1 MEAPALVFIG
11 FMGAGKT
18 TGARAAA
25 AALGVRAIDTDRE
38 LEQRLGTSIED
49 YFASHGERAF
59 REIEEDV
66 VAEVLETPPAPV
78 ISIGGGA
85 IGSAR
90 VRELL
95 ARHTVVMLDVDEAT
109 AWRRA
114 GGKRRPLAR
123 DRERF
128 AALHA
133 ERAPIYEALADAVL
147 LDGGAETV
155 RRAAGAL
162 RRIPTGVQGPVGGR
176 GRAQLPG
183 LRRRRA
189 RRRLL
194 AACAVAASCSPTL
207 PSDALYG
214 DQIPE
219 RGGPLRDAAGGVG
232 EDAGDRRDAAARAWR
247 SAGMDHD
254 DHVVALGGG
263 VVGDVAGFCAAVYQ
277 RGVGVVQVPTTLVAQ
292 VDSAYGGKTGVD
304 LPGGQELRRRLPPAA
319 RRARRSADARDAAA
333 RAELA
338 AGWAEV
344 IKTALI
350 AGGPLWARVRRGEG
364 IVDRDLVLA
373 CARTKLAVVARD
385 ERDAGRRQVLNLGHT
400 VGHAIETATGY
411 ARYRHGEAV
420 GLGLLAALTLSGQ
433 PDLRGEVA
441 DLLSGHGLPTTL
453 DPDVDHDAVLAAVQ
467 RDKKRRGGRVGFV
480 LVEAPGDV
488 RTGRARGRA
497 RRPRGAGGAAMKN
510 RVAVLHGINLG
521 ALDRRPAQ
529 HYGGLTFTQL
539 EQRIGA
545 VRARAGPA
553 DRASSSPTTRASSSR
568 SCTSAGDYAD
578 GLLLN
583 PGAWTH
589 YAWALRDA
597 VEISGLPAI
606 EVHLSDVDAR
616 EPWRHVSVLEDVRAG
631 KVSGKGVD
639 GYREALVAA
648 EGGLRDEPRRPRRGA
663 PGGRRRAARHR
674 AGEPALRDGLHRLQ
688 RVRRGRPGR
697 APLRHRLPLR
707 RAGQGR
713 GAGLRPRAGAAG
725 AARARSRGR
734 STASRGSGSTTAH
747 MSVRD
752 APAPR
757 RAAPPTAS
765 SSSRRRASSRTSR
778 AVKEP
783 GEILRIGAAAALVD
797 EIYALAARVRAGR
810 ADRARGRDR
819 ARARDAPARRLRPVV
834 RLDRRLGRARR
845 AAARDAARRG
855 DRRRTRW

>member
-1 MEAPALVFIG
+1 LSADLVEAPALVFIG

-25 AALGVRAIDTDRE
+25 AALGLRAIDTDRE

-59 REIEEDV
+59 REVEEDV
-66 VAEVLETPPAPV
+66 VAEVLESPPAPV

-95 ARHTVVMLDVDEAT
+95 AKHTVVMLDVDEPT

-133 ERAPIYEALADAVL
+133 ERAPVYEALADAVL

-162 RRIPTGVQGPVGGR
+162 RRIPAGAKVLWAVAGELNYPVYVGDVLDGTFWPVR
-176 GRAQLPG
+176 GR
-183 LRRRRA
+183 RF
-189 RRRLL
+189 LL
-194 AACAVAASCSPTL
+194 
-207 PSDALYG
+207 SDSSVDQLYG

-219 RGGPLRDAAGGVG
+219 VSGRFAMPPGESAKTLSTAETLLRGLA
-232 EDAGDRRDAAARAWR
+232 

-304 LPGGQELRRRLPPAA
+304 LPEGKNYVGAYHQPRAVLADPRTLATLP
-319 RRARRSADARDAAA
+319 RE
-333 RAELA
+333 ELA
-338 AGWAEV
+338 AGMAEV

-350 AGGPLWARVRRGEG
+350 AGGPLWARVRRGDG
-364 IVDRDLVLA
+364 VVDRDLVLA

-441 DLLSGHGLPTTL
+441 DLLSGHGLPITL

-488 RTGRARGRA
+488 RTGA
-497 RRPRGAGGAAMKN
+497 P
-510 RVAVLHGINLG
+510 VAE
-521 ALDRRPAQ
+521 A
-529 HYGGLTFTQL
+529 
-539 EQRIGA
+539 
-545 VRARAGPA
+545 
-553 DRASSSPTTRASSSR
+553 
-568 SCTSAGDYAD
+568 
-578 GLLLN
+578 
-583 PGAWTH
+583 
-589 YAWALRDA
+589 
-597 VEISGLPAI
+597 
-606 EVHLSDVDAR
+606 
-616 EPWRHVSVLEDVRAG
+616 DVRAA
-631 KVSGKGVD
+631 V
-639 GYREALVAA
+639 
-648 EGGLRDEPRRPRRGA
+648 
-663 PGGRRRAARHR
+663 
-674 AGEPALRDGLHRLQ
+674 
-688 RVRRGRPGR
+688 
-697 APLRHRLPLR
+697 
-707 RAGQGR
+707 
-713 GAGLRPRAGAAG
+713 AGLR
-725 AARARSRGR
+725 
-734 STASRGSGSTTAH
+734 
-747 MSVRD
+747 
-752 APAPR
+752 
-757 RAAPPTAS
+757 
-765 SSSRRRASSRTSR
+765 
-778 AVKEP
+778 
-783 GEILRIGAAAALVD
+783 
-797 EIYALAARVRAGR
+797 
-810 ADRARGRDR
+810 
-819 ARARDAPARRLRPVV
+819 
-834 RLDRRLGRARR
+834 
-845 AAARDAARRG
+845 
-855 DRRRTRW
+855 